1 MKWWRDSENKRVSRN
16 PMIALLKIIT
26 IGFFLV
32 GCPKSFDNPLEGF
45 DPPKGWETIVSSDT
59 NNVGQIKQRP
69 KGSVTYVY
77 TDQSEELKVT
87 FTFYSL
93 KEFGELSR
101 DVFQYHMGQNCSLP
115 DFPDD
120 LSVSDVITKSDY
132 ILVKERPCDITK
144 KPYKVFAKKFLKWA
158 SANLAVAASTK

>member
-1 MKWWRDSENKRVSRN
+1 
-16 PMIALLKIIT
+16 MITLLKIIT
-26 IGFFLV
+26 TSFFLIE
-32 GCPKSFDNPLEGF
+32 CITSFNNPLESF
-45 DPPKGWETIVSSDT
+45 DPPKGWETIISSDT
-59 NNVGQIKQRP
+59 NIVGQIKERP
-69 KGSVTYVY
+69 KGSITYIY
-77 TDQSEELKVT
+77 KDRSEELKVT
-87 FTFYSL
+87 FILYSL
-93 KEFGELSR
+93 KDFGELSK

-158 SANLAVAASTK
+158 SANTVLAQWSAGHH